1 MLTQLQLTNFA
12 VVSAHDLALAP
23 GFTVV
28 TGETGAGKSLIVDA
42 LLCLTGARAD
52 SGMVRF
58 GSERGTCRV
67 IRSVGCAGS
76 PGMAERK
83 RL

>member
-12 VVSAHDLALAP
+12 VVSANDLAVFD

-58 GSERGTCRV
+58 GSER
-67 IRSVGCAGS
+67 
-76 PGMAERK
+76 AE
-83 RL
+83 LSAVFGLADAPEALAWWI